1 MTPYKNYS
9 NRNTWTNR
17 IKRGGL
23 YVAVAAS
30 LGAQMSCG
38 DSGSDWEQ
46 VTVYET
52 TKGVVTTMEET
63 EAGQFVIA
71 DEQVVDNKA
80 DSRVIV
86 KHLNG
91 KVDSLTLEQAK
102 SLVQSQD
109 TVSNTQTTH
118 NYQQRHGGGI
128 GQVLWWGSM
137 GYMMGR
143 SFNSPIRSNF
153 YRDDNRRT
161 GGGFYGGGYRA
172 GTSTAEALRS
182 TAVSR
187 TEMRPVSGRSG
198 FFKGW
203 GRSARG

>member
-9 NRNTWTNR
+9 TRNTWTNR

-23 YVAVAAS
+23 YVVVAAS

-38 DSGSDWEQ
+38 DSSDEWEQ

-86 KHLNG
+86 KRLNG

-102 SLVQSQD
+102 GMVQSKD
-109 TVSNTQTTH
+109 TVSNNH
-118 NYQQRHGGGI
+118 NTSYQQHRGGGI

-143 SFNSPIRSNF
+143 SFNSPIRSNV
-153 YRDDNRRT
+153 YRDDNRR
-161 GGGFYGGGYRA
+161 GSSGFYGGGGYRA
-172 GTSTAEALRS
+172 GASTAEALRS